1 MFNLNLFQGSKVG
14 VSSSSLSLVPAG
26 MIFCFVGCSYNFG
39 YFVGY
44 WYRFRYFDEYLYF
57 QVEPEV
63 VTDQKPPVPRT
74 TTTEEPLPGYDPVDN
89 NDLPGYEEEDIP
101 GYANEDLPDYT
112 TDLPPPLPF
121 PTTEG
126 SMTRAISTINSWHI
140 GYFYHRE
147 YFQV

>member
-1 MFNLNLFQGSKVG
+1 MFVKFR
-14 VSSSSLSLVPAG
+14 
-26 MIFCFVGCSYNFG
+26 IFC
-39 YFVGY
+39 

-89 NDLPGYEEEDIP
+89 NDLPGYEEEDVP

-126 SMTRAISTINSWHI
+126 SMTRSVSTINSWHI